1 MSPDLPSHQ
10 LSTLPPAQPKYVLRG
25 HTAQVH
31 AVRFLRRNSRLL
43 TGDADGWVILWD
55 VPIKRPVAVWRAHA
69 QTILGVGVWG
79 EVEEKIITH
88 GRDNKLHVWQ
98 IRPEDEAGL
107 SNILPIED
115 LSVERKP
122 PWLLHSLDVNALN
135 FCSFAMCHIP
145 NSDPSAEQNILI
157 AVPGIN
163 DGVITVTSLPSQ
175 SRFVAISPLKEFNTG
190 MLMALRLHHTS
201 TSLTVLAAYES
212 GHVAL
217 FRQPAPGQPWRPAY
231 VAKTHVQPVLSLDLA
246 PEVGAF
252 FSSSADAIIARHSLD
267 ASTEPILLQTKHAGQ
282 QSLVV
287 RSDEK
292 VFATGGWDG
301 RVRVYGTKGGMTEL
315 AVLKWHKEGCYAV
328 AFADV
333 LEDAGHI
340 EANNVSAGQANE
352 VELTSRATTVS
363 QRREADSAKTHW
375 LAAGSKDGK
384 VSLWNIY

>member
-1 MSPDLPSHQ
+1 MAPDTSLQ
-10 LSTLPPAQPKYVLRG
+10 TSTLPPAQPKYVLRG

-31 AVRFLRRNSRLL
+31 AVRFLRCNSRLL

-79 EVEEKIITH
+79 EVEEKVITH

-98 IRPEDEAGL
+98 IRPEDEVGL
-107 SNILPIED
+107 SKVLPIEETTA
-115 LSVERKP
+115 ERRA
-122 PWLLHSLDVNALN
+122 PWLIHSLNVNALN
-135 FCSFAMCHIP
+135 FCSFAKCRIP
-145 NSDPSAEQNILI
+145 DSDHSGERSILI

-163 DGVITVTSLPSQ
+163 DGAITITSLPSQ
-175 SRFVAISPLKEFNTG
+175 SRFAAIPPLKDINTG
-190 MLMALRLHHTS
+190 MLMALRLHQTS
-201 TSLTVLAAYES
+201 TSLTVLAGYES
-212 GHVAL
+212 GHVAF
-217 FRQPAPGQPWRPAY
+217 FRQPSSGQPWKPSY
-231 VAKTHVQPVLSLDLA
+231 VAKTHAQPVLSLDLA
-246 PEVGAF
+246 PGLGAF

-267 ASTEPILLQTKHAGQ
+267 ASTEPVLLRTKHAGQ

-292 VFATGGWDG
+292 VFATAGWDG

-328 AFADV
+328 AFADILDEV
-333 LEDAGHI
+333 EQVEGI
-340 EANNVSAGQANE
+340 EGSAGERDGAQVTTKAM
-352 VELTSRATTVS
+352 TVS

-384 VSLWNIY
+384 VSLWDIY

>member
-1 MSPDLPSHQ
+1 MAPDLSLQ
-10 LSTLPPAQPKYVLRG
+10 ASALPPAQPKYVLRG

-31 AVRFLRRNSRLL
+31 AVRFLRCNSRLL

-79 EVEEKIITH
+79 EVGEKVITH

-98 IRPEDEAGL
+98 IRQEDETSL
-107 SNILPIED
+107 SKVLPIEETRTKR
-115 LSVERKP
+115 SV

-135 FCSFAMCHIP
+135 FCAFAMCP
-145 NSDPSAEQNILI
+145 VPSLNQSTEESILI

-163 DGVITVTSLPSQ
+163 DGAITITSLPSQ
-175 SRFVAISPLKEFNTG
+175 TRVASIPPIAGINTA

-201 TSLTVLAAYES
+201 TSLTVLAGYES

-217 FRQPAPGQPWRPAY
+217 FRQPSSGLAWKPSY
-231 VAKTHVQPVLSLDLA
+231 VAKSHAQPVLSLDLA
-246 PEVGAF
+246 PGLGAF
-252 FSSSADAIIARHSLD
+252 FSSSADAIIVRHSPD
-267 ASTEPILLQTKHAGQ
+267 ASTEPVLLKTKHAGQ

-292 VFATGGWDG
+292 VFATAGWDG

-328 AFADV
+328 AFADILDQGEQADGHETV
-333 LEDAGHI
+333 AKEDDRTEI
-340 EANNVSAGQANE
+340 
-352 VELTSRATTVS
+352 TTRAMTVS
-363 QRREADSAKTHW
+363 QRREANSAKTHW

-384 VSLWNIY
+384 ISLWDIY